1 MERREQMEIIKRDI
15 YVLRDDLKTPIE
27 YAQGSDAIPIEF
39 TFRDYT
45 IKSGTKAR
53 VYVEKA
59 SGKAIYNDITAN
71 IKGNVITVYPT
82 KQMFAESGIGY
93 MQLEVLEGQ
102 KTLMS
107 FVQPL
112 DVKKSLI
119 KIDSENGQNFFEEYF
134 SRMET
139 ATNAANEAT
148 KEAKDTTAKMEDKA
162 QKGDFSASVAV
173 GSVVT
178 GEPGSAAA
186 VKNVGTVKD
195 AVFEFSIPRGY
206 KGDSGITVAASGMFT
221 LWVDSEK
228 GDLYVDYPDG
238 EEPPK
243 FEYEESTG
251 DLYIIF
257 EEGEVGEV
265 GRKLIGHIRNPL
277 IANLETAEEN
287 KGALDAKMGKEL
299 KEKIE
304 EAEKNAITNAE
315 IDALGA

>member
-1 MERREQMEIIKRDI
+1 MELIKRDI
-15 YVLRDDLKTPIE
+15 FVLRDDLKTPIE

-39 TFRDYT
+39 TFKDYV

-71 IKGNVITVYPT
+71 IKGDVITVYPT
-82 KQMFAESGIGY
+82 KQMFAEEGNAY
-93 MQLEVLEGQ
+93 MQLEVLDGK

-112 DVKKSLI
+112 SVKRSLI
-119 KIDSENGQNFFEEYF
+119 KINSENGQNFFEEYF
-134 SRMET
+134 ERMET
-139 ATNAANEAT
+139 ATEAAKEAT
-148 KEAKDTTAKMEDKA
+148 ADAVATTEKMETKA
-162 QKGDFSASVAV
+162 QNGDFSASIQV

-178 GEPGSAAA
+178 GDPGSAAA
-186 VKNVGTVKD
+186 VRNVGTAKD
-195 AVFEFSIPRGY
+195 AIFEFSVPRGY

-238 EEPPK
+238 EKPPK
-243 FEYEESTG
+243 FLYEENTG

-257 EEGEVGEV
+257 EEGDTEV
-265 GRKLIGHIRNPL
+265 GRQKLGHIRNPL
-277 IANLETAEEN
+277 IANLETSEPD
-287 KGALDAKMGKEL
+287 KGALDAAMGREL

-304 EAEKNAITNAE
+304 NVEKTAITIAE
-315 IDALGA
+315 IDEMLGA